1 MNKILYVGVDMPTAV
16 ESNRNSSIMCGVF
29 TSIRNEIRAAEN
41 SGHYACVVELQSAS
55 PHSHKNQHAAGKR
68 TESFHFIESGEY
80 NTTFELYK
88 MFVKLGYRVKIQ
100 FTPNNTIE
108 EILVISW

>member
-1 MNKILYVGVDMPTAV
+1 MWIGPMPAEDIKMCNISSASNLRGEFGVDLSEFSDYVKDIA
-16 ESNRNSSIMCGVF
+16 
-29 TSIRNEIRAAEN
+29 
-41 SGHYACVVELQSAS
+41 SGLCETI
-55 PHSHKNQHAAGKR
+55 KNQHAAGKR

-100 FTPNNTIE
+100 FNPNNTIE

>member
-55 PHSHKNQHAAGKR
+55 PHSHD
-68 TESFHFIESGEY
+68 FICEVLSG
-80 NTTFELYK
+80 
-88 MFVKLGYRVKIQ
+88 LGYNVKHIDYD
-100 FTPNNTIE
+100 NNYFCIS
-108 EILVISW
+108 ISWDNVGDENV